1 MQANDMLE
9 YRNKTIDAFKDGNFS
24 SKYLKK
30 SDDDAYD
37 YVLKDVLN
45 FIQKIE
51 SMSENINLSLFNE
64 FFELSPADYSKTLIN
79 IKNPDKNKEFV
90 AEIKD
95 RISDFKD
102 RIKKYLKQKK

>member
-1 MQANDMLE
+1 MLE
-9 YRNKTIDAFKDGNFS
+9 YRNKIIDAFKDGTSS
-24 SKYLKK
+24 SKYLKI

-51 SMSENINLSLFNE
+51 SISENINFSLFNE
-64 FFELSPADYSKTLIN
+64 FFELLPADYAKTLN
-79 IKNPDKNKEFV
+79 IKNPGKNKEFV

-102 RIKKYLKQKK
+102 RIKKISKTEKMK

>member
-1 MQANDMLE
+1 MHLKMVLFRLNI
-9 YRNKTIDAFKDGNFS
+9 K
-24 SKYLKK
+24 KK

-37 YVLKDVLN
+37 YVLEDVLI

-51 SMSENINLSLFNE
+51 SMSKNINLSLFNE
-64 FFELSPADYSKTLIN
+64 CFELSPADYAKTLIN

-102 RIKKYLKQKK
+102 RTKKKHLKQKK